1 MFTTGYGNWIHR
13 LQICLFFAACQEC
26 MDCLESCGIRATGK
40 QMPGLPRVPLSAR
53 KRICWV
59 VLSQSRWSM
68 MVYACLCLFWSHKIW
83 VELPKFEC
91 VFLACDMSCAKP
103 TCWMVDHFFD
113 PLEAPPSARS
123 HKNSS
128 FHRRRM
134 SLAWLVDPRGFRQ
147 EIIPKLVEEFDEDG
161 GFPQVLNELHV
172 EHVAIEMGELFVDHW
187 LVGLTIVNHSLWQT
201 SIA

>member
-1 MFTTGYGNWIHR
+1 METESTVSKYVYFLLPARNAWIALKVAAFAPRGNR
-13 LQICLFFAACQEC
+13 CLASHGFHCPLGNGSVGWC
-26 MDCLESCGIRATGK
+26 CPK
-40 QMPGLPRVPLSAR
+40 VVGL
-53 KRICWV
+53 W
-59 VLSQSRWSM
+59 WSM
-68 MVYACLCLFWSHKIW
+68 HVYAFFGPTKYGWSCRN
-83 VELPKFEC
+83 LN
-91 VFLACDMSCAKP
+91 VFFFSLWHVMCQTNML
-103 TCWMVDHFFD
+103 VDHFFD

-128 FHRRRM
+128 FDRRRM

-172 EHVAIEMGELFVDHW
+172 EHGAIEMGELFVDHW

>member
-1 MFTTGYGNWIHR
+1 
-13 LQICLFFAACQEC
+13 
-26 MDCLESCGIRATGK
+26 
-40 QMPGLPRVPLSAR
+40 
-53 KRICWV
+53 
-59 VLSQSRWSM
+59 
-68 MVYACLCLFWSHKIW
+68 
-83 VELPKFEC
+83 
-91 VFLACDMSCAKP
+91 
-103 TCWMVDHFFD
+103 MVDHFFD